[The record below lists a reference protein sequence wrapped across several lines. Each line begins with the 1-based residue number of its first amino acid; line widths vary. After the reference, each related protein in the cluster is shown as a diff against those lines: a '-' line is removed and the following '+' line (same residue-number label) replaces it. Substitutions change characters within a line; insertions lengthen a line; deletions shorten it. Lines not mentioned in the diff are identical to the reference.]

1 MYNGFEEIDDWY
13 SDFDDFDESLNDID
27 FSDIAGKKKDF
38 KSSFKNANKK
48 IDQKKIAKKTPKTLS
63 AQRNPVQRNPI
74 RKRPI
79 EQRKPLPGKQTQRR
93 PIEQRKPLQQRP
105 IEQRKPIGKRPI
117 EQRKPI
123 EQRPIEQRKP
133 LPGKVVAPITKKEVV
148 EKTKQ
153 QGLPKRKVEKPKQP
167 VSKQQIPV
175 TKRANID
182 RSEKKIS
189 RILVPD
195 DKKVI
200 VEGVSK
206 FILSQ
211 KPGDVS
217 IKNIGYYKGQ
227 KLKELVLIFNN
238 TTPNPFTIE
247 LFNPSAPL
255 DYLYNTS
262 QNLNNKIEVSGNQVA
277 YSDVLFNLLAN
288 PTLIPNCKFTFA
300 GVNINAQK
308 AIPLSVI
315 DREITGE
322 EFIQPLNIDLTIDNM
337 QVQGDVTFFDISQKL
352 NRPYIPDG
360 MDTIQYT
367 VLPNMSVIMAFF
379 YYQKSIKKAFFE
391 EARIENQMKLK

>member
-1 MYNGFEEIDDWY
+1 MYSNEIYDWY

-27 FSDIAGKKKDF
+27 FSEAAGKKTDF
-38 KSSFKNANKK
+38 KKSFKNANSKIEQKK
-48 IDQKKIAKKTPKTLS
+48 VQKKINRT
-63 AQRNPVQRNPI
+63 QPVS
-74 RKRPI
+74 KRPI
-79 EQRKPLPGKQTQRR
+79 IRR
-93 PIEQRKPLQQRP
+93 PVQKQPT
-105 IEQRKPIGKRPI
+105 
-117 EQRKPI
+117 
-123 EQRPIEQRKP
+123 
-133 LPGKVVAPITKKEVV
+133 KVVAPKS
-148 EKTKQ
+148 KQ
-153 QGLPKRKVEKPKQP
+153 QGLPKRKVLGKPKPKQLQP
-167 VSKQQIPV
+167 QQRKPINKTAIPV
-175 TKRANID
+175 RKGANINPG
-182 RSEKKIS
+182 EKKIT
-189 RILVPD
+189 RVLVPD
-195 DKKVI
+195 DKNVI

-211 KPGDVS
+211 KPTDVA

-238 TTPNPFTIE
+238 ITPNPFTIE

-262 QNLNNKIEVSGNQVA
+262 QNLNNKIIVNGGNVA
-277 YSDVLFNLLAN
+277 YSDILFNLLAN

-300 GVNINAQK
+300 GASINAQK

-315 DREITGE
+315 DRDISGE

-360 MDTIQYT
+360 MDTIKYT

-391 EARIENQMKLK
+391 EARIENPMKDM

>member
-1 MYNGFEEIDDWY
+1 MYNDWDNIDDFY
-13 SDFDDFDESLNDID
+13 DFDAFDESLEDID
-27 FSDIAGKKKDF
+27 FSEIRGKKDF
-38 KSSFKNANKK
+38 KKSFSTANKK
-48 IDQKKIAKKTPKTLS
+48 IERKKQEKKIVRKLP
-63 AQRNPVQRNPI
+63 AQAQKRPVLVKRPVEKRPVQAQKPME
-74 RKRPI
+74 KRPAT
-79 EQRKPLPGKQTQRR
+79 PLMK
-93 PIEQRKPLQQRP
+93 
-105 IEQRKPIGKRPI
+105 
-117 EQRKPI
+117 
-123 EQRPIEQRKP
+123 
-133 LPGKVVAPITKKEVV
+133 GKVAPPSKPKEAFKKQP
-148 EKTKQ
+148 Q
-153 QGLPKRKVEKPKQP
+153 QGLPKRKTEATKPNQESKKPQQALPKRKQAVP
-167 VSKQQIPV
+167 VFKQAQ
-175 TKRANID
+175 ID

-211 KPGDVS
+211 KPDDKS
-217 IKNIGYYKGQ
+217 IKNIGYYKGK
-227 KLKELVLIFNN
+227 KLQELVLIFNN

-262 QNLNNKIEVSGNQVA
+262 QNLNNKIEVAGGQVA

-300 GVNINAQK
+300 GPSINAQK
-308 AIPLSVI
+308 AIPLSII
-315 DREITGE
+315 DREISGE

-337 QVQGDVTFFDISQKL
+337 QVQGDVTFFDISRML

-360 MDTIQYT
+360 MDTINYT

-391 EARIENQMKLK
+391 EARQEKKLNKL

>member
-1 MYNGFEEIDDWY
+1 MYNNEIYDWY

-27 FSDIAGKKKDF
+27 FSEVAGKKGDF
-38 KSSFKNANKK
+38 KKSFKNANNK
-48 IDQKKIAKKTPKTLS
+48 IEQKKVQKKVSRTQPVSKRPIIRRPVENRTS
-63 AQRNPVQRNPI
+63 QKPVQRN
-74 RKRPI
+74 
-79 EQRKPLPGKQTQRR
+79 
-93 PIEQRKPLQQRP
+93 
-105 IEQRKPIGKRPI
+105 
-117 EQRKPI
+117 
-123 EQRPIEQRKP
+123 
-133 LPGKVVAPITKKEVV
+133 PGKVVAPKKL
-148 EKTKQ
+148 KQ
-153 QGLPKRKVEKPKQP
+153 QGLPKRKALVKPKPKQP
-167 VSKQQIPV
+167 QPQQRKPINKTAIPV
-175 TKRANID
+175 RKGANINPG
-182 RSEKKIS
+182 EKKITS
-189 RILVPD
+189 VLVPD

-211 KPGDVS
+211 KPGDVA

-238 TTPNPFTIE
+238 ITPNPFTIE

-262 QNLNNKIEVSGNQVA
+262 QNLNNKIIVNGGNVA

-308 AIPLSVI
+308 AVPLSVI
-315 DREITGE
+315 DRDISGE

-360 MDTIQYT
+360 MDTIKYT

-391 EARIENQMKLK
+391 EARIENPMKDM